1 MDEKVF
7 GSPARIKILTAIA
20 TEEGIDFTSLKNRT
34 GLTDGN
40 LSSHIAKLERE
51 NIIKVVKKFRGK
63 KPNTQYY
70 LTDEGREK
78 FLSYLDEMEKILNK
92 IKEAKK

>member
-1 MDEKVF
+1 MNEKLF

-40 LSSHIAKLERE
+40 LSSHLAKLEKE
-51 NIIKVVKKFRGK
+51 NIVEIRKTFVKKRPKTRYFLTQEGK
-63 KPNTQYY
+63 
-70 LTDEGREK
+70 EK
-78 FLSYLDEMEKILNK
+78 FLAYLEEMEELIRKLK
-92 IKEAKK
+92 KE

>member
-1 MDEKVF
+1 MNEKLF

-40 LSSHIAKLERE
+40 LSSHLAKLEKE
-51 NIIKVVKKFRGK
+51 NIVEIRKTFVKKRPK
-63 KPNTQYY
+63 TQYF
-70 LTDEGREK
+70 LTQEGKEK
-78 FLSYLDEMEKILNK
+78 FISYLDEIERILNK